1 MENADLSTLAN
12 EIIQNVGGTE
22 NIEGLNSC
30 ITRLRFYLKD
40 DNLVNK
46 EELESLDQVRTVIK
60 GYDQYQVVIGE
71 KVKEIYDIII
81 SEHSVKPITR
91 KPS

>member
-12 EIIQNVGGTE
+12 EIVQNVGGTE

-60 GYDQYQVVIGE
+60 GYDQHQVVIGE

-81 SEHSVKPITR
+81 SKHSVKPITR
-91 KPS
+91 KPN